1 MTKLFFVEQIIST
14 IGLFFNRNIKY
25 KRKTIQNGEII
36 EFFDVD
42 YHPKEKFIDIFGI
55 LDT

>member
-25 KRKTIQNGEII
+25 KRKTIQNGEI
-36 EFFDVD
+36 VD
-42 YHPKEKFIDIFGI
+42 YHPKEKLIDIFGI

>member
-25 KRKTIQNGEII
+25 KRKTIQN
-36 EFFDVD
+36 VD

>member
-36 EFFDVD
+36 EFVD
-42 YHPKEKFIDIFGI
+42 YHPKEKLIDIFGI

>member
-25 KRKTIQNGEII
+25 KRKTIQNGEI
-36 EFFDVD
+36 FDVD
-42 YHPKEKFIDIFGI
+42 YHPKEKLIDIFGI